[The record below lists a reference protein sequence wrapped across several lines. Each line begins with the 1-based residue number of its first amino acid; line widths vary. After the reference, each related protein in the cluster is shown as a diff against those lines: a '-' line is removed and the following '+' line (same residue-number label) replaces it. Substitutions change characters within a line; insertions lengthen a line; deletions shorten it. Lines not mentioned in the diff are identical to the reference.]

1 MLFAVS
7 ICFVFLSKVGVESC
21 EVVRGRVCRAVLK
34 EVGWFLR
41 SEVIR
46 ECVRMRSNAFD
57 VRYDGGEVVSVMM
70 LSWPRDASCD
80 AFRDCLAVRIHLGF
94 ATHAHALSCARMSRY
109 SHWTPREGVNPS
121 SH

>member
-7 ICFVFLSKVGVESC
+7 ICFVFLSKVDVKFY

-41 SEVIR
+41 SEGIR

-57 VRYDGGEVVSVMM
+57 VRYNGGEVVSIMM
-70 LSWPRDASCD
+70 LSRPRDASCD
-80 AFRDCLAVRIHLGF
+80 AFRDYLVIWIHLGF
-94 ATHAHALSCARMSRY
+94 AIYAHALSCVYISRY
-109 SHWTPREGVNPS
+109 SHWTPREGVNLS
-121 SH
+121 SY

>member
-21 EVVRGRVCRAVLK
+21 EVLRGRVCRAVLK

-46 ECVRMRSNAFD
+46 DAFECVRMRLMC
-57 VRYDGGEVVSVMM
+57 VMM
-70 LSWPRDASCD
+70 V
-80 AFRDCLAVRIHLGF
+80 VR
-94 ATHAHALSCARMSRY
+94 
-109 SHWTPREGVNPS
+109 
-121 SH
+121 